1 VGENKSGRGRIE
13 NSDAKVFWWAFLQER
28 EREREKRVIV
38 CPLDDERPLGRG
50 GSVCLVPRSLGLVA
64 YAPMPTEVEHSGT
77 DDRTPR
83 ILSIYQRLDTLDIQS
98 KT

>member
-1 VGENKSGRGRIE
+1 MNGLWDGADQFV
-13 NSDAKVFWWAFLQER
+13 W
-28 EREREKRVIV
+28 
-38 CPLDDERPLGRG
+38 
-50 GSVCLVPRSLGLVA
+50 SLGLVA

-83 ILSIYQRLDTLDIQS
+83 ILSIYQRLYTLDIPS